1 MIGKASISVLSVE
14 DEMAH
19 AKLLEEMLELDKSN
33 NYHLLHSKSLES
45 ALACLKKDL
54 VDIILL
60 DLNLPDSWGYRTFS
74 EIQELALDIPVILM
88 TGISNDEIALK
99 AIQNGA
105 QDFLVKGEVD
115 AKLLFRSI
123 RYAIERHQMQSELR
137 SLSLRDELTGLY
149 NRRGFLTLA
158 GQHLKLAR
166 RTGQEFFIVF
176 ADIDDLKAIND
187 TYGHAEGDAVL
198 MAAADILKKII
209 RESDILARYGGDEFL
224 VLITDAINDSGDE
237 IYRRLQKQVEQVNN
251 GHMLKSFFSISVGIR
266 CFEPSQD
273 VNVENLIA
281 RADEAL
287 YKNKQSGR

>member
-1 MIGKASISVLSVE
+1 
-14 DEMAH
+14 
-19 AKLLEEMLELDKSN
+19 
-33 NYHLLHSKSLES
+33 
-45 ALACLKKDL
+45 
-54 VDIILL
+54 
-60 DLNLPDSWGYRTFS
+60 
-74 EIQELALDIPVILM
+74 
-88 TGISNDEIALK
+88 
-99 AIQNGA
+99 
-105 QDFLVKGEVD
+105 
-115 AKLLFRSI
+115 
-123 RYAIERHQMQSELR
+123 MQSELR